1 MFVAEIL
8 FYHPMTM
15 FHPKRAFQSDPGFM
29 KDIKDPEVSSRCHE
43 ITLALLQICSV
54 ASRWPH
60 AWEKKTER
68 STYHE
73 DSTQAITLDL
83 LHLEAGSWHL

>member
-15 FHPKRAFQSDPGFM
+15 FHPKRAFQTDPGFR
-29 KDIKDPEVSSRCHE
+29 KDIKGPEVSSRCHE
-43 ITLALLQICSV
+43 ITLALLQTPSG

-60 AWEKKTER
+60 AWEKKIR
-68 STYHE
+68 KK
-73 DSTQAITLDL
+73 DL
-83 LHLEAGSWHL
+83 P

>member
-15 FHPKRAFQSDPGFM
+15 FHPKRAFQSDPGFR

-54 ASRWPH
+54 ASR
-60 AWEKKTER
+60 
-68 STYHE
+68 
-73 DSTQAITLDL
+73 
-83 LHLEAGSWHL
+83 